1 MEVSAQVN
9 LLLCRQIFIQ
19 FTVYVSRIAKSSR
32 MSSVS
37 RVGTKRN
44 EYSYILLLCTLGV
57 IVLQLP
63 FPQSSDWTHINQHE
77 ALVALSNW
85 RNFLLTRGDKSSVK
99 KGLQP
104 EYKV

>member
-1 MEVSAQVN
+1 
-9 LLLCRQIFIQ
+9 
-19 FTVYVSRIAKSSR
+19 

-37 RVGTKRN
+37 RVGISRN
-44 EYSYILLLCTLGV
+44 EYSYISLVCTLGV

-85 RNFLLTRGDKSSVK
+85 RYFHLTRGGKSTV
-99 KGLQP
+99 
-104 EYKV
+104 